1 MRESSGGEV
10 ILINE
15 QITVKAKG
23 TACDAISTKSEHS
36 WHVTSVWWELK

>member
-1 MRESSGGEV
+1 VRESSGGEV

-23 TACDAISTKSEHS
+23 TVCDTISPKSEHS
-36 WHVTSVWWELK
+36 WHATSV